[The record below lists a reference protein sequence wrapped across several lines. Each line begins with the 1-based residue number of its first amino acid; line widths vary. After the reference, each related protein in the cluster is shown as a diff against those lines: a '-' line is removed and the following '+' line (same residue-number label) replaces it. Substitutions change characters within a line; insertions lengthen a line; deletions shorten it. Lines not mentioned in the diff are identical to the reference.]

1 MLVTFAVLIWIYLTF
16 DAGNENI
23 IMKIRLPR
31 LVLTL
36 MAGAILS
43 TVGYVFQLM
52 LNNPIAD
59 PYILGVSSGAALGS
73 TIAAVTNMY
82 LLMPIFGFA
91 GAFISMLAV
100 WTLANFQGFFNQ
112 TKLILSGIIISMF
125 FSAGISLMMYL
136 NQDDAGN
143 ILQVLL
149 GNLGHIFTDR
159 EWNFFLIFS
168 GLAAALII
176 YLNIISRKIH
186 ILACGDL
193 IAENLG
199 ISIKKFRVEMFIICS
214 LLTGFIVSYTG
225 IIGFVGLIV
234 PHITRMMFGV
244 NQRFSIMWSGIAGA
258 LLLTVCDFFALHISV
273 IPVPVGIVTAFI
285 GTPFFMYIM
294 LKRDTG
300 K

>member
-1 MLVTFAVLIWIYLTF
+1 MLIAFASVIWIYLTF
-16 DAGNENI
+16 DAGSENI
-23 IMKIRLPR
+23 ITRIRLPR
-31 LVLTL
+31 LVLTI

-73 TIAAVTNMY
+73 TLAAVMNMFI
-82 LLMPIFGFA
+82 LMPVLGFA
-91 GAFISMLAV
+91 GALISMLAV

-125 FSAGISLMMYL
+125 FSACISLIMYL
-136 NQDDAGN
+136 HQDDAGN

-159 EWNFFLIFS
+159 EWNYFLIFS
-168 GLAAALII
+168 AIAVVLML
-176 YLNIISRKIH
+176 YLNIIARKIH

-199 ISIKKFRVEMFIICS
+199 ISIKKFRIEMFIICS

-225 IIGFVGLIV
+225 IIGFAGLIV
-234 PHITRMMFGV
+234 PHIVRMLFGV
-244 NQRFSIMWSGIAGA
+244 NQRFSILWSGIAGA
-258 LLLTVCDFFALHISV
+258 FLLTICDFFALHISV
-273 IPVPVGIVTAFI
+273 VPVPVGIVTAFI
-285 GTPFFMYIM
+285 GTPFFMYII
-294 LKRDTG
+294 LKKDTR
-300 K
+300 